1 MAYSVGD
8 TVTLDGI
15 ESLIVYDAGSEQS
28 WGRYLCVDKN
38 HDIIYYFAGKDYT
51 ISDNSS
57 SIAPTYKYGY
67 EWGKYTVNIIPTNV
81 IDQTIGAGLSNTNT
95 LISLGLIAYSPDSYY
110 CLWGKVKE
118 FREQIN
124 SNEWFVP
131 SYLELL
137 EVYNHKNL
145 LSNLVSPDDLNSYY
159 WSSTESTESRAYRVN
174 FISGGGGD
182 TSKNGGDRRTR
193 LCRYLSDPHKNIQIS
208 CSTSQSQIY
217 YTDDNSD
224 PNSSSNLYS
233 SIFQTEDG
241 NIIKAIATKEGW
253 DDSNIAILDTST
265 STISNEYIPEITR
278 QSENNKTLT
287 EDSNKTIL

>member
-51 ISDNSS
+51 LSDNSS

-67 EWGKYTVNIIPTNV
+67 EWGKYTINIIPTNV
-81 IDQTIGAGLSNTNT
+81 TDQNIGAGLSNTNT
-95 LISLGLIAYSPDSYY
+95 LISLGLLAYSPDSYY
-110 CLWGKVKE
+110 CLWDKVEE

-145 LSNLVSPDDLNSYY
+145 LSNLVSSNDLNSYY
-159 WSSTESTESRAYRVN
+159 WASTESTESRAYRVN

-182 TSKNGGDRRTR
+182 TSKSGGDRRTR
-193 LCRYLSDPHKNIQIS
+193 LCRYLSDPEELDVVDIYLILIRTFKSPVLPLNLKFTIQM
-208 CSTSQSQIY
+208 
-217 YTDDNSD
+217 
-224 PNSSSNLYS
+224 
-233 SIFQTEDG
+233 
-241 NIIKAIATKEGW
+241 IIL
-253 DDSNIAILDTST
+253 ILPHPL
-265 STISNEYIPEITR
+265 IYIPLYFKQKMVI
-278 QSENNKTLT
+278 
-287 EDSNKTIL
+287 